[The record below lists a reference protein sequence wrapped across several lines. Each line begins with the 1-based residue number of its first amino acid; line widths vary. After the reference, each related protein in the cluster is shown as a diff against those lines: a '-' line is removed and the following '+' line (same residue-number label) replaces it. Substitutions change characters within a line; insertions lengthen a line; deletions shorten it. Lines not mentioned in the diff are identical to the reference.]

1 MFSGD
6 RAVND
11 EFIDRIGQPIRLK
24 PLILWIYLNGTMLP
38 QLQEYVWNNSKR
50 ESKNTS
56 VL

>member
-6 RAVND
+6 RAVN
-11 EFIDRIGQPIRLK
+11 EEYIDGIGQPIRLK